1 MNKTPL
7 WACFI
12 PAGPKWIAIQQG
24 TSLEVYSLPDGAKAG
39 HHRIPSAGRIPC
51 AVGSDCLAMATEAGK
66 IGLFSMPDAQ
76 QVATS
81 EMPPRI
87 LQIRSDWLVWIASR
101 GAQWRGPGA
110 AFPIARAKL
119 LAEREFEL
127 SSTGTTTPAID
138 ISPDGSAV
146 LYQTGL
152 WSDRKMVWKW
162 ESDQMQSFELKAT
175 DVRLA
180 NADQVVGLWSGNKAG
195 KIVSFTW
202 FDLKQ
207 NVIQDSSSQTC
218 LYNGSLSLEGAQA
231 SSGLAGLSVVC
242 PDMVS
247 AIAPSQNRL
256 VPLIVA
262 ASGPISKLLAYDG
275 TSQSICLADGRSVVV
290 FAPGVPTTHEVSP
303 LQFDMSFWSYC
314 IAGNHA
320 LVVEESRLS
329 IDSESDDSDHDT
341 QLKVRGD
348 AKVALQVNELVS
360 LQANQY
366 PLEKITSKKGL
377 YLDPWGV
384 CATPDLRRI
393 AVLWQES
400 SAAGHRGG
408 GASGTVGSK
417 FFRKVVR
424 IYDVQSTAPGQ
435 TCPSPPS
442 SSLKDSCWISGH
454 QNRRLVVSPDGQTI
468 AFCSIRRTADIPST
482 AVRSCSS

>member
-1 MNKTPL
+1 
-7 WACFI
+7 
-12 PAGPKWIAIQQG
+12 
-24 TSLEVYSLPDGAKAG
+24 
-39 HHRIPSAGRIPC
+39 
-51 AVGSDCLAMATEAGK
+51 
-66 IGLFSMPDAQ
+66 
-76 QVATS
+76 
-81 EMPPRI
+81 
-87 LQIRSDWLVWIASR
+87 
-101 GAQWRGPGA
+101 
-110 AFPIARAKL
+110 
-119 LAEREFEL
+119 
-127 SSTGTTTPAID
+127 
-138 ISPDGSAV
+138 
-146 LYQTGL
+146 
-152 WSDRKMVWKW
+152 MVWKW

-247 AIAPSQNRL
+247 AIAPSL
-256 VPLIVA
+256 PASPPLSAVEA
-262 ASGPISKLLAYDG
+262 VRNPPKVKTVWYHSLWPQADQSPKLLAYDG
-275 TSQSICLADGRSVVV
+275 ASQSICLADGRSVVV

-320 LVVEESRLS
+320 LVVEEPRLS

-348 AKVALQVNELVS
+348 AKVALQVIDLVS

-384 CATPDLRRI
+384 VQRRI
-393 AVLWQES
+393 CGALPSFGRKVRRP
-400 SAAGHRGG
+400 ARCAGEMY
-408 GASGTVGSK
+408 SGTVGSK

-424 IYDVQSTAPGQ
+424 VYDVQSSARGHTSPATAEFE
-435 TCPSPPS
+435 
-442 SSLKDSCWISGH
+442 LKDFAGTSGH
-454 QNRRLVVSPDGQTI
+454 QNRRLVISPDGQTI
-468 AFCSIRRTADIPST
+468 AFCSSAGKTAGYSIDGSQKLFELGFLARFQLLVLPTSPP
-482 AVRSCSS
+482 